1 MKTKL
6 PPRSE
11 LIKSRL
17 EEIVKMT
24 LEVAE
29 QKLAMIIL
37 FGSYARGD
45 WVQDEYQESNIT
57 YSYQSDLDIL
67 LVSKKG
73 KHIKSLETGIE
84 ETVEKRLNRKALFYP
99 RPRSPWATFIVESI
113 DRLNKEL
120 EKGHYFF
127 CDIKKEGVILYDSG
141 EFMLCEA
148 GKLPWTEKREIA
160 KEDYEYWFEK
170 GVECITDAHNIFGR
184 GNFNKS
190 AFELHQATE
199 SFYNA
204 ILLVFS
210 GYKPKSHDIKK
221 LGSMVGNYNE
231 ELWQIFPQ
239 GSIEQQQCFNLLKL
253 AYIESR
259 YDRNYKINEQQLRY
273 LIARVEKLRQVTER
287 VCLKR
292 LDSKEI

>member
-1 MKTKL
+1 MKTTL
-6 PPRSE
+6 PTRSL
-11 LIKSRL
+11 LIKARL
-17 EEIVKMT
+17 DDIVRET
-24 LEVAE
+24 LAIAAE
-29 QKLAMIIL
+29 KIAMIIL

-45 WVQDEYQESNIT
+45 WVQDEYEENNII

-73 KHIKSLETGIE
+73 KHIKSLEVGME
-84 ETVEKRLNRKALFYP
+84 ETVEKRLNRKAIFYP
-99 RPRSPWATFIVESI
+99 RPRTPWATFIVESI

-127 CDIKKEGVILYDSG
+127 GDIKKEGVMLYDSG
-141 EFMLCEA
+141 EFVLCEA
-148 GKLPWTEKREIA
+148 GKLPWAEKREIA
-160 KEDYEYWFEK
+160 REDYEYWFEK
-170 GVECITDAHNIFGR
+170 GVECIVDAHNIFGR

-221 LGSMVGNYNE
+221 LGSMIGNYNE

-239 GSIEQQQCFNLLKL
+239 GSAEQQQCFNLLKL

-259 YDRNYKINEQQLRY
+259 YDRNYKINEQQLCY
-273 LIARVEKLRQVTER
+273 LIARVEKLRQVTAR
-287 VCLKR
+287 VCLER